1 DVLPTEMWTVFED
14 DDRRKTLP
22 HIFMAGGYLAVSEKL
37 ADILRQFDLGA
48 SRLTPVRL
56 LHIDRKT
63 PYPGEHFLFQIK
75 VRKRGFEPDHSARW
89 RPNKYEWNDWI
100 GAPMLTQQDD
110 DITVNPTIR
119 AGADIWID
127 PDLDRA
133 LFLSDRLASAIR
145 DAKLLGPLRLYRTP
159 ILKLN

>member
-48 SRLTPVRL
+48 SLLTPVRL
-56 LHIDRKT
+56 LHMDRKT

-75 VRKRGFEPDHSARW
+75 ERKRGFEPDHSARW
-89 RPNKYEWNDWI
+89 EPNPYEWNAWI
-100 GAPMLTQQDD
+100 GTPDTPQKDG
-110 DITVNPTIR
+110 DITVNPTVR
-119 AGADIWID
+119 TGADIWTD
-127 PDLDRA
+127 PNLFLA
-133 LFLSDRLASAIR
+133 LFLSDRLANAIR
-145 DAKLLGPLRLYRTP
+145 DAKLLGPLNLYRTP